1 MTDAELA
8 MRIVVLVFAL
18 TLGVAFLLVLLQGSL
33 EGLDRD

>member
-18 TLGVAFLLVLLQGSL
+18 TLGVAFLLTMLHGSL
-33 EGLDRD
+33 EGLDND